1 MRLKEQLELQS
12 NIEVPWNVWRMF
24 GNKSKNGTIEIR
36 GDQASFGEDFGSKEE
51 LRVAIEWYVDQLGGK
66 VKWGK

>member
-24 GNKSKNGTIEIR
+24 GDKSKNGIIEIC

-51 LRVAIEWYVDQLGGK
+51 LRVAIEWYAEQLGGK
-66 VKWGK
+66 VKWEK